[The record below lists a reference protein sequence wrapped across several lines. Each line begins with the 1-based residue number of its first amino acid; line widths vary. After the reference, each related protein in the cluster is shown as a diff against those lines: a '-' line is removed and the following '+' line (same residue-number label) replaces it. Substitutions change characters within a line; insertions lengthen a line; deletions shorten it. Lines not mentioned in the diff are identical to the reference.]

1 MKTLFCLLFLVLVPG
16 LVVAQPQKP
25 GQLTANQ
32 KQAVFQSLQ
41 NAQQRLNL
49 MQEQCQVYGLKQKK
63 ELDAKLQALQARG
76 SAYGDKP
83 QIISMISAVQKAV
96 QQVSQL
102 LQRCCPLAQQ
112 LAVIVSGTSAK
123 VHSGSPQALR
133 QSLQNAQQI
142 VNQMRGYCAECAQ
155 SVSAANAAISQA
167 AKPNSSQN
175 DFYIA
180 NMAASL
186 ISNVMFISQPFTE
199 SAQQISSALEDARQA
214 LQGKP

>member
-1 MKTLFCLLFLVLVPG
+1 MFCLLFLVLVPG

-25 GQLTANQ
+25 VQLTANQ
-32 KQAVFQSLQ
+32 RQAVFQSLQ

-63 ELDAKLQALQARG
+63 ELDANLQALQARG
-76 SAYGDKP
+76 SAYGDSP

-123 VHSGSPQALR
+123 VHSGYPQDLR
-133 QSLQNAQQI
+133 QALQNAQQI
-142 VNQMRGYCAECAQ
+142 VNQMQGYCTECAQ
-155 SVSAANAAISQA
+155 SVSAASAAISQT
-167 AKPNSSQN
+167 AKPNSTQK
-175 DFYIA
+175 DVYIA
-180 NMAASL
+180 NMAASVVRD
-186 ISNVMFISQPFTE
+186 VMLISQPFTE
-199 SAQQISSALEDARQA
+199 STQQIGRALGDAQQA